1 MKRYTINCHYDMV
14 ISVDVIADNEQQAI
28 EKAREQADRMNLNS
42 CAECV
47 GHSESVTDTEELTA
61 EELQRMESDIEDTDT
76 DQESDTLTDQ
86 EKGDTLKLLWAMAW
100 AKAQA
105 NPDTHRVIVE
115 TNEQDP
121 SAPNNEFG
129 RYYMVDYWKAEDTE
143 EGVGRWVVIR
153 VDLAESPFEVHRPNW
168 HHLNGYD
175 DRATQPH
182 CRVSNPDNVTRWAE
196 KMINAGRVVDIYADC
211 Y

>member
-1 MKRYTINCHYDMV
+1 MKQYSHDYTKVSEAESHLYAAQQLNAHDDPIEAWKHIEDARRLLQEYLAQDNMV
-14 ISVDVIADNEQQAI
+14 EDDDVADGWV
-28 EKAREQADRMNLNS
+28 KA
-42 CAECV
+42 
-47 GHSESVTDTEELTA
+47 SEVEELR
-61 EELQRMESDIEDTDT
+61 RM
-76 DQESDTLTDQ
+76 ESDTLTDQ
-86 EKGDTLKLLWAMAW
+86 EKGDTLKLRWAMAW

-121 SAPNNEFG
+121 SAPQNEFG

-143 EGVGRWVVIR
+143 EGVGRLVVIR
-153 VDLAESPFEVHRPNW
+153 SDIAESPFEVHRPNW

-182 CRVSNPDNVTRWAE
+182 CRVSNPDNITRWAE
-196 KMINAGRVVDIYADC
+196 KMINAGRVMDIYADC

>member
-1 MKRYTINCHYDMV
+1 MKQYSHDYTKVSEAESHLYAAQQLNAHDDPIEAWKHIEDARRLLQEYLAQDNMV
-14 ISVDVIADNEQQAI
+14 EDDDVADGWV
-28 EKAREQADRMNLNS
+28 KA
-42 CAECV
+42 
-47 GHSESVTDTEELTA
+47 SEVEELR
-61 EELQRMESDIEDTDT
+61 RM
-76 DQESDTLTDQ
+76 ESDTLTDQ
-86 EKGDTLKLLWAMAW
+86 EKGDTLKLRWAMAW

-121 SAPNNEFG
+121 SAPNNEYG

-168 HHLNGYD
+168 RTAEGYD

-196 KMINAGRVVDIYADC
+196 KMINAGRVTDIYADC